1 MTGRLTDRV
10 ALVTGA
16 GNGVGKAIALAL
28 AAEGAQVV
36 VNDLGTSPTGT
47 GMSSEAAD
55 TTVAEIV
62 AAGGRA
68 VANYDSVADAAG
80 CGRAV
85 ATADQAFGPVDLLI
99 ANAGAVLAGGIDAT
113 DDQLRKA
120 FDLVVFQKFWLS
132 RLVVPRMVERGFGR
146 IVATASEG
154 ARGKVGKAHL
164 RRDHGGNGVDDE
176 GPGHRSHRHR
186 RDRECAGPGRRHPHL
201 SERPARPGGQYRDG
215 KLSEEMWQRA
225 RKGPGPV
232 EHVPPV
238 VTWLCTSAAAAVTGR
253 VFHAGGGRI
262 SVWSDYEDL
271 NPITKGDP
279 DENPPYTLDELD
291 ELMPG
296 TVLQP

>member
-154 ARGKVGKAHL
+154 ARGKVGKPIFAATMGATVSMMKGL
-164 RRDHGGNGVDDE
+164 ATDLTGTGVTANVLA
-176 GPGHRSHRHR
+176 PGAATRTYLN
-186 RDRECAGPGRRHPHL
+186 AL
-201 SERPARPGGQYRDG
+201 PALEAQYRDG

-279 DENPPYTLDELD
+279 DQNPPYTLDELD